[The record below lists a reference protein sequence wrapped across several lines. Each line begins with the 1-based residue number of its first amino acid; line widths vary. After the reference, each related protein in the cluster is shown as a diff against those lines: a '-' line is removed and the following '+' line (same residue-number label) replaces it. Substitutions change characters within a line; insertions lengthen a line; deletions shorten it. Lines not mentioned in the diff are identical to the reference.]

1 MERTN
6 QNDVT
11 TQIAYYP
18 MVLLVIVN
26 WNGKQDLL
34 ECLTS
39 IYKLQ
44 YPRDNYKVLVVD
56 NASRDGSQEAVSRY
70 YPEVC
75 ILKNKENLG
84 YVKAVNQGITYGLHK
99 DMDYIWI
106 FNNDVVVEENSLKR
120 LVEVG
125 QYDKNNGIIAP
136 VIYSYSNPERIDNIG
151 YKINY
156 WTGRLKKMKYGRDV
170 FCNTKEE
177 IASVDSI
184 LGCSNL
190 VKTSVFKKIGMY
202 QTIYELY
209 FEETDFNVR
218 AKKTNFRVVVVKG
231 ARVWHKNASTMNKFI
246 FRRAYLLLRN
256 LFLFE
261 LFNARFI
268 HLLVFIPYFF
278 IVHIPYFFL
287 RGSIY
292 GLTVTLMERRKRRS
306 SSVVPVLQGK
316 TSEMDTSKYK
326 ENNV

>member
-1 MERTN
+1 MKNSN
-6 QNDVT
+6 QNEVV
-11 TQIAYYP
+11 TQIPYYP

-34 ECLTS
+34 ECLSS

-44 YPRDNYKVLVVD
+44 YPRDKYRVLVVD
-56 NASRDGSQEAVSRY
+56 NASKDGSQETVSMY
-70 YPEVC
+70 YPGVC

-84 YVKAVNQGITYGLHK
+84 YVKAVNQGITYGLRTG
-99 DMDYIWI
+99 MDYIWI

-125 QYDKNNGIIAP
+125 QYDKNIGVIAP
-136 VIYSYSNPERIDNIG
+136 VIYSYSNPELIDNIG

-170 FCNTKEE
+170 FCSPNEK
-177 IASVDSI
+177 IANVDSV
-184 LGCSNL
+184 LGCANL
-190 VKTSVFKKIGMY
+190 IKSSVFKKIGMY

-218 AKKTNFRVVVVKG
+218 AKKNDFRVVVVKG

-246 FRRAYLLLRN
+246 FRKAYLLLRN
-256 LFLFE
+256 LFFFE
-261 LFNARFI
+261 LLNARLI
-268 HLLVFIPYFF
+268 HLPVFVPYFF

-292 GLTVTLMERRKRRS
+292 GLTVTFMERRKRRS
-306 SSVVPVLQGK
+306 SSMVTMLQGQ
-316 TSEMDTSKYK
+316 TPETGTSKCK
-326 ENNV
+326 ENLF